1 VTPPAVPTSPG
12 GSGGHTGVRPLAR
25 TRSFTR
31 RGGRMPERHRSA
43 YERLG
48 PTYVV
53 DVPRDGAPG
62 STAVAADRPLDPV
75 AVFGRRAPLVVEV
88 GSGSGDAVLA
98 AARARPDRDFL
109 AFEVWRPGVAQALA
123 RLPEPPP
130 GNLRFVE
137 ADAAQ
142 ALALLVG
149 VGAALEVWTFFPD
162 PWPKSRHHKR
172 RLVSASFAGA
182 VATVLSPG
190 GLWRLATD
198 WAAYAEHIRE
208 VLGEDERF
216 ELVSNERAPLRPVTR
231 FERKGVVAGR
241 PIEDLAYRRR

>member
-1 VTPPAVPTSPG
+1 MTPPAVPGSPG
-12 GSGGHTGVRPLAR
+12 GPGAPTGVRPLAR

-48 PTYVV
+48 PLYVV
-53 DVPRDGAPG
+53 DVPREGAPG
-62 STAVAADRPLDPV
+62 STAVAAGRPLDPV
-75 AVFGRRAPLVVEV
+75 AVFGRRAQLVVEV

-98 AARARPDRDFL
+98 AAGAQPDRDFL

-123 RLPEPPP
+123 RLPDPPP

-142 ALALLVG
+142 ALGLLVDAG
-149 VGAALEVWTFFPD
+149 SAAEVWTFFPD

-172 RLVSASFAGA
+172 RLVNASFAGT
-182 VATVLSPG
+182 VATTLAPG

-198 WAAYAEHIRE
+198 WAAYAEHIRD
-208 VLGEDERF
+208 VLVGDARF
-216 ELVSNERAPLRPVTR
+216 ELVSTDRAPLRPVTR
-231 FERKGVVAGR
+231 FERKGVIAGR
-241 PIEDLAYRRR
+241 SIEDLAYRRR